1 MLNIKQLESVLAT
14 TEILKEV
21 TQAFENIASIEI
33 RRIKDRVISSREF
46 FHELWSVYSQLRI
59 KEDEV
64 LISNRNVVYEKT
76 ALLVVSS
83 DASLT
88 GGIDQRLINQVLSEY
103 KASQHDLIVIGA
115 HGEALLRDMGI
126 KPVAVFR
133 LPDIT
138 KKINVI
144 PMIELVSKYRNSV
157 VYYESFVSLTTQRIA
172 HLELLF
178 AVQKLSMLEQSR
190 PKKEL
195 IYSGDYIFEPS
206 LERVVEYMENMML
219 STALTEVILESRL
232 AQLASRFNAMSLAHV
247 AAEKRINYLA
257 TNISRLKRQR
267 ADEDMRRHYLG
278 VNNE

>member
-1 MLNIKQLESVLAT
+1 MLNIKQLESALTT
-14 TEILKEV
+14 TETLGEV

-64 LISNRNVVYEKT
+64 FMSNRNVVYEKT

-83 DASLT
+83 DVSLT

-115 HGEALLRDMGI
+115 HGEALLRVMGV
-126 KPVAVFR
+126 KPTAVFK
-133 LPDIT
+133 LPDVT
-138 KKINVI
+138 KKINVL

-157 VYYESFVSLTTQRIA
+157 VYYESFVSLATQRIA

-178 AVQKLSMLEQSR
+178 AVQKLSMLEQNR
-190 PKKEL
+190 PGGEL

-206 LERVVEYMENMML
+206 LEKVVEYMESMML

-232 AQLASRFNAMSLAHV
+232 AQLASRFNAMSLAHT
-247 AAEKRINYLA
+247 AAEKRADYLT

-267 ADEDMRRHYLG
+267 ADEGIRRHYLG